1 MSNVE
6 KPTSKGRSKLDP
18 TDRRLLTDLLSIL
31 AILIATVLLYWDLA
45 APAALI
51 GGGLSLSAV
60 IAADVALIRRGAASS
75 RNFRMRP
82 PSGQTPLPPL
92 SFFLAGDPAA

>member
-1 MSNVE
+1 
-6 KPTSKGRSKLDP
+6 LDP

-51 GGGLSLSAV
+51 GGGLALTV
-60 IAADVALIRRGAASS
+60 FVAADVVLFRRG
-75 RNFRMRP
+75 
-82 PSGQTPLPPL
+82 
-92 SFFLAGDPAA
+92 

>member
-18 TDRRLLTDLLSIL
+18 TDKRLLTDLLSIL

-51 GGGLSLSAV
+51 GGGLALTV
-60 IAADVALIRRGAASS
+60 FVAADVVLFRRG
-75 RNFRMRP
+75 
-82 PSGQTPLPPL
+82 
-92 SFFLAGDPAA
+92 